1 VENIKELIDQLIGII
16 GRYPSVAVA
25 YSGGVDSAVVLRA
38 ALMAS
43 PKVHGVIFHTMLHP
57 MEETSEAVK
66 LAKEM
71 GAAVQVIEVDEF
83 TNPAITDNPP
93 DRCYHCKHMLFTK
106 LKAYAREHELEV
118 VMDGTNGDD
127 LNQYRPGLRALKEL
141 EVVSPLAQMGLDKQQ
156 VRLMAKELGLPVSV
170 SDKPSAPCLATRLPY
185 NTPFDREVLDRIA
198 RGEEYLKACGFQTVR
213 LRLHGDIARLEI
225 PKVDFGLFLEQAEG
239 IASQLKKLGFT
250 YITLDLEGFRS
261 GSMDY
266 YILRGMDTGGANG
279 EE

>member
-1 VENIKELIDQLIGII
+1 MENIKELIDQLIGII

>member
-1 VENIKELIDQLIGII
+1 MENIKELIDQLIGII

-43 PKVHGVIFHTMLHP
+43 SKVHGVIFHTMLHP

>member
-1 VENIKELIDQLIGII
+1 MENIKELIDQLIGII

-71 GAAVQVIEVDEF
+71 GAAIQVIEVDEF